1 MPVLIQNGSIAA
13 LDPINYKMKKNV
25 FILAVLVAF
34 FASCSKDSETI
45 MNTTNSV
52 GTSGRA
58 LDQLAR
64 GLNLSNWFNDYS
76 DKAQFATRFNSGHF
90 TQIKNAGFTYVRL
103 PVGPSVICDPSNISN
118 IQPANLTFLDQ
129 AIRSINAAGLAVAI
143 EIHSSNAPFE
153 IKLATDPVS
162 RVAFRQFWKNLATSL
177 KKYDTTQ
184 LFFEIYNE
192 PHVGAEQTIAGI
204 DKNWWSPFQLQIIQS
219 IREAAP
225 EHYIIAGAENWN
237 NWYDLTLLQPY
248 NIKNVVYN
256 FHLYDPF
263 AYTHQ
268 GAEWVGDPYNKMKA
282 IPYPAN
288 PGNMAPLVAAA
299 STTTLKNL
307 LSWHGN
313 QRYNIDSMNLVIKQV
328 YLWANRNS
336 VPVICNEFGVY
347 KKFASSDSRV
357 RYLQDMHNT
366 LAKYK
371 MGWAVWEYDE
381 SFGLT
386 SYPTITRTG
395 VPNWDTD
402 ILNSL
407 GLK

>member
-1 MPVLIQNGSIAA
+1 MILHGLIAVLIQN
-13 LDPINYKMKKNV
+13 NMKKII
-25 FILAVLVAF
+25 FILLGF
-34 FASCSKDSETI
+34 IFLFAACNKGTETI
-45 MNTTNSV
+45 MNNNNSV

-64 GLNLSNWFNDYS
+64 GINLSNWFNDYS
-76 DKAQFATRFNSGHF
+76 DKNQFSNRYTTAHF

-103 PVGPSVICDPSNISN
+103 PIGPTVLVDPNN
-118 IQPANLTFLDQ
+118 MATIQPANLALVDQ
-129 AIRSINAAGLAVAI
+129 AIRNITSVGLAVAI
-143 EIHSSNAPFE
+143 EMHNSNATFE
-153 IKLATDPVS
+153 TKLATDPIS
-162 RVAFRQFWKNLATSL
+162 RVAFKQYWKNLATYF
-177 KKYDTTQ
+177 KKYDTSK

-192 PHVGAEQTIAGI
+192 PHVGAERTIAGI
-204 DKNWWSPFQLQIIQS
+204 DKNWWAPFQLQIIES

-237 NWYDLTLLQPY
+237 NWYDLTQLQPY
-248 NIKNVVYN
+248 SVKNIVYN

-263 AYTHQ
+263 TFTHQ
-268 GAEWVGDPYNKMKA
+268 GADWVGDPYDKMKA

-288 PGNMAPLVAAA
+288 PGNMAPLVTAA
-299 STTTLKNL
+299 TTSTLKNL

-313 QRYNIDSMNLVIKQV
+313 QRYNIDSINTVIKQV

-347 KKFASSDSRV
+347 KKFAPAESRSH
-357 RYLQDMHNT
+357 YLQDMHNT

-381 SFGLT
+381 SFGLA
-386 SYPTITRTG
+386 SYPTTARSG
-395 VPNWDTD
+395 VPKWDSN
-402 ILNSL
+402 ILISL
-407 GLK
+407 GLQ